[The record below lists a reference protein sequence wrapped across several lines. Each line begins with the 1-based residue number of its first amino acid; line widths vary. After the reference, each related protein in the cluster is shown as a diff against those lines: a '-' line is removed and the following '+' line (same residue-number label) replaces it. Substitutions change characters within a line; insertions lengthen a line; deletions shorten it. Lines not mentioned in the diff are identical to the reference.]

1 MDRASPATAP
11 EFGSTP
17 QYPIDS
23 VDNALKVLLLMG
35 DQPRLRLTD
44 VSHYLGVASS
54 TAHRLLAMLQ
64 YRGFVRQDAA
74 TRSYVP
80 GPSLDGVAMGILRR
94 LDVRTRAH
102 PVLEKLNADL
112 EETVHLGRLEGDQVH
127 FIDSLESSRALRV
140 GGRLGRSV
148 PAHCTSNGKA
158 MLATLTD
165 DEVAVLY
172 PHEQLARMTDH
183 SIGTRTELLA
193 ALAAIR
199 RDGYATSHEES
210 EEGVGSIAVALTA
223 ARTPHH
229 AINAS
234 GPVEPPRRAA
244 LVRDARRGPR
254 GRPRDRRAPPL
265 TCLDGT
271 RSRTRTLSIRGN
283 VICGA
288 EDGSSP

>member
-1 MDRASPATAP
+1 MDRDAPAP

-23 VDNALKVLLLMG
+23 VDNALKVLLLLG
-35 DQPRLRLTD
+35 DRPRLRLTD
-44 VSHYLGVASS
+44 VSTYLGVATS

-64 YRGFVRQDAA
+64 YRGFVRQDTA

-80 GPSLDGVAMGILRR
+80 GPSLDGVALSILRR
-94 LDVRTRAH
+94 IDVRSQAR

-158 MLATLTD
+158 MLATLSD
-165 DEVAVLY
+165 DEVAALY
-172 PHEQLARMTDH
+172 PDEQLTRMTDH
-183 SIGTRTELLA
+183 SIGTRTELLS
-193 ALAAIR
+193 ALAVIR
-199 RDGYATSHEES
+199 SEGYATSQGES

-223 ARTPHH
+223 TRTPRH

-234 GPVEPPRRAA
+234 GPVSRLTEPRWSAMLTA
-244 LVRDARRGPR
+244 VRDAAREI
-254 GRPRDRRAPPL
+254 D
-265 TCLDGT
+265 
-271 RSRTRTLSIRGN
+271 TLLL
-283 VICGA
+283 
-288 EDGSSP
+288 